1 MFQKLKNNFLG
12 KTVDLY
18 AEEIKIRNYKS
29 LMDFS
34 VVGVVI
40 SIAVLLFSLLLK
52 DVVTFKTEFLIMAVY
67 FIAIFFLA
75 GFLQKKRTRHILF
88 AFYGVISPVMVMAIL
103 LGTFLDPTQPSITIM
118 IFIGILPLFILDKP
132 WRVCLY
138 ITVIA
143 VIYCICNYLAKDFQ
157 LFLEDFIDLVAF
169 YFLAA
174 GVNFFIL
181 DDRLEN
187 VENYVKFREKSE
199 TDVLTG
205 IYNRG
210 IGEEKIKQLTEQKV
224 YGAFCILDIDDF
236 KYINDTYGHASGDE
250 VLQEI
255 AKVIR
260 SLFSKNDVFF
270 RMGGDEFVVYSV
282 KCADES
288 VCRQHLGRLYDNI
301 KALQIASVHYT
312 PVSVSIGCC
321 IYNQGSTDYSTL
333 YKCGDKALYQS
344 KHMGKG
350 HYTIRF
356 LETES

>member
-18 AEEIKIRNYKS
+18 AEEIRSRNYKS
-29 LMDFS
+29 LKDFS

-40 SIAVLLFSLLLK
+40 SVAVLLFSLLLK
-52 DVVTFKTEFLIMAVY
+52 DVVTFKTEFLMLALY

-75 GFLQKKRTRHILF
+75 GWLQKKRIRHITL
-88 AFYGVISPVMVMAIL
+88 AFYGVITPVMIMAIL

-132 WRVCLY
+132 CQVCLY
-138 ITVIA
+138 ISVIA

-169 YFLAA
+169 YFLAT

-187 VENYVKFREKSE
+187 VENYVKFKAKSQ

-210 IGEEKIKQLTEQKV
+210 IGEEKIMHLAEQEV

-236 KYINDTYGHASGDE
+236 KYINDTFGHASGDE
-250 VLQEI
+250 VLQEV
-255 AKVIR
+255 AKVIS
-260 SLFSKNDVFF
+260 SLFSKEDVFF

-282 KCADES
+282 KCADET
-288 VCRQHLGRLYDNI
+288 VCRQKLDRFYEKI
-301 KALQIASVHYT
+301 RALRIASVHNT
-312 PVSVSIGCC
+312 PISVSIGCC
-321 IYNQGSTDYSTL
+321 IYNQGRTDYNTL
-333 YKCGDKALYQS
+333 YRCGDKALYQS

-350 HYTIRF
+350 QYTIRS
-356 LETES
+356 LDTES